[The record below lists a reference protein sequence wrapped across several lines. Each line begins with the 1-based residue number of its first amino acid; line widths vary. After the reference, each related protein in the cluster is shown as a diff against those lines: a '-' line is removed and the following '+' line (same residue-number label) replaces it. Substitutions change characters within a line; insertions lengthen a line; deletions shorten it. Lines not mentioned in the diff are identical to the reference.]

1 MKCQSGFSIIEVVI
15 GAGLMSLV
23 AMGFGASLKNGTIG
37 QKSLQAQDDARVLTQ
52 NIQSL
57 VSNPAA
63 CAYSFGGINPVSGT
77 GPEQGTS
84 VPAIRD
90 RSNVAR
96 FQVTTP
102 RTRYGNRGVE
112 LEGLLLGGTGTDR
125 SGVPRW
131 TSTGATTGIA
141 LLRVTWRQ
149 TGYKVDGV
157 GAQDLLRF
165 ILVNVTSLNASSQIV
180 SCTAEALGTLSSAF
194 GSGAANYLP
203 LWQTEAS
210 LTRSAVY
217 QQPGTGNIGIGTSS
231 PSSLLEINGE
241 ARVSGAWNALS
252 FADRAN
258 SALKMAVYLS
268 GGNLTFDDYGV
279 GSRMVINRATGNVGI
294 GTTAPATK
302 LDVAG
307 PVRAQAYYYTS
318 DRRLKTAVESL
329 DGLALVRKLRGV
341 RFEWAAS
348 RERDLGFIAQE
359 VEPAVPELVLTDAQ
373 GTKSVKYGNVTAIL
387 VEAVKAQDRQLEDLR
402 RRNADLERRLEMLER
417 K

>member
-1 MKCQSGFSIIEVVI
+1 MKYQSGFSIIEVVI

-52 NIQSL
+52 NMQSL

-63 CAYSFGGINPVSGT
+63 CAYSFGGLNPVSGS

-84 VPAIRD
+84 VSAIRD
-90 RSNVAR
+90 RGNVAK
-96 FQVTTP
+96 FEVTTP
-102 RTRYGNRGVE
+102 RTRYGSRGIE
-112 LEGLLLGGTGTDR
+112 LEGLLLGGAGTDR

-131 TSTGATTGIA
+131 TSTGTTTGIA
-141 LLRVTWRQ
+141 LVRVTWRQ

-165 ILVNVTSLNASSQIV
+165 FLVNVTSLNASNQIV
-180 SCTAEALGTLSSAF
+180 SCTAEALGSLSSAF
-194 GSGAANYLP
+194 GTGAANYLP

-210 LTRSAVY
+210 LSRSAVY

-231 PSSLLEINGE
+231 PSSLLEISGE
-241 ARVSGAWNALS
+241 AKISGAWNALT

-258 SALKMAVYLS
+258 PALKMAVYLS
-268 GGNLTFDDYGV
+268 GGNLNFDDYGV
-279 GSRMVINRATGNVGI
+279 GPRMVINRASGNVGI
-294 GTTAPATK
+294 GTGAPGTK

-318 DRRLKTAVESL
+318 DARLKTAVETL
-329 DGLALVRKLRGV
+329 DGLALARKLRGV
-341 RFEWAAS
+341 RFEWIAGHGK
-348 RERDLGFIAQE
+348 ELGFIAQE
-359 VEPAVPELVLTDAQ
+359 VEGAAPELVLTDAQ
-373 GTKSVKYGNVTAIL
+373 GMKSVKYGNVTAIL
-387 VEAVKAQDRQLEDLR
+387 VEAVKAQDRQLEELR
-402 RRNADLERRLEMLER
+402 RRNEALERRLEKLER